1 MGATTTNDLELN
13 ESDWEFDNL
22 VLHQAED
29 TKKAIKC
36 LANALCH
43 VAKAVDPKHLKRP
56 LGRTDV
62 KANNKHKEPYDRLDK
77 WVQSLLAS
85 TSFSQVLLHYGTL
98 DSCVMWSRSALLA
111 RCQICRRAKDSEN
124 MLLCDR
130 CNLGHHMY
138 CLKPKLTVSFCS
150 FSDVSMHNI

>member
-1 MGATTTNDLELN
+1 MGATIDLELD
-13 ESDWEFDNL
+13 ESDWEADDL
-22 VLHQAED
+22 VLNQAEA
-29 TKKAIKC
+29 TKKAINC

-56 LGRTDV
+56 LGHTDV
-62 KANNKHKEPYDRLDK
+62 KASNKHKEPYDRLDK

-124 MLLCDR
+124 MLLCDG

-138 CLKPKLTVSFCS
+138 CLKPKLAVSFLS
-150 FSDVSMHNI
+150 VSMRNSNII